1 MTDIDGEQPRCEEC
15 GVLMRDIPGGWE
27 CPACGHVLMLT
38 MQEQEWTFPDVPDF
52 PDFPDIPDFDGP
64 SIHGG

>member
-1 MTDIDGEQPRCEEC
+1 MTDIDGAQPRCSKC

-27 CPACGHVLMLT
+27 CPACGHKYT
-38 MQEQEWTFPDVPDF
+38 RQMQQQPQADF
-52 PDFPDIPDFDGP
+52 QGP

>member
-1 MTDIDGEQPRCEEC
+1 MWDDEGAQPRCEKC

-27 CPACGHVLMLT
+27 CPACGHQLLPT
-38 MQEQEWTFPDVPDF
+38 MQISLPPK
-52 PDFPDIPDFDGP
+52 FDGP

>member
-1 MTDIDGEQPRCEEC
+1 
-15 GVLMRDIPGGWE
+15 MRDIPGGWE

-38 MQEQEWTFPDVPDF
+38 MQEQEWDFPDVPEF